1 MAELTMDA
9 LRALANGNLGE
20 AREQMDMEVKLEAA
34 AEEAALSF
42 FFTNIG
48 EEGWPENPM
57 EYLKNHSADS
67 ASELCDYQDD
77 GTAIGMDVDQE
88 HENWDVASILESVE
102 KMKTSF
108 LREMHYAAELSSQHK
123 QPNVQQRD
131 ENNRPAEPQ
140 EDISL
145 REKMEKE
152 AEELAFSQVFCNT
165 YEDTWPEKPFAFMEA
180 ASEQG
185 ASIGGDLEL
194 LYVED
199 GKNMQPSERYED
211 IDLSVIADI
220 VIGTKEH
227 ILAGME
233 FAHKLATSDRNAEIE
248 KLRKE
253 NEMLRKENKKLS
265 KVKGGR

>member
-34 AEEAALSF
+34 AENAALSC
-42 FFTNIG
+42 FFTNVG
-48 EEGWPENPM
+48 EENWPDNPM
-57 EYLKNHSADS
+57 EFLKGGLYANS
-67 ASELCDYQDD
+67 DD
-77 GTAIGMDVDQE
+77 GADIGMEIDQE
-88 HENWDVASILESVE
+88 HENWDSASLLKAVE
-102 KMKTSF
+102 EMKASF